1 MNGLFGQMGP
11 VGMDPMFGGPQ
22 FPAAAPAPAPAPAPM
37 GFGDRMMGILG
48 GIGSGIQNFLDDDEK
63 RARLAIALNSMRLNP
78 DPSLARAM
86 QSQLETAQ
94 ATRLLKSQGNV
105 TAETIR
111 KMGGR
116 NAEAYAS
123 AVEKNPSLAKDYFAA
138 FLTERGTATTMQ
150 MTGEQLNAES
160 GVTQYDPTAVYNV
173 KTNPSDPSD
182 RSITK
187 VGGSAPT
194 FNFGAGEATVKAVEG
209 QLGGYVERG
218 TAARRQNSQLT
229 FFNQALSGVQ
239 TGAFEDTKATVRSL
253 AARLGVPV
261 DESQLASAETI
272 RALTAQLVAEEL
284 RQNKGP
290 QTDFDARYAASYM
303 PGLGMTNE
311 SNQRILDYMQSR
323 NLLDSVV
330 GSLAAQRTYE
340 FDQQVAE
347 NDVALARE
355 LNTAA
360 TRLGSVIEKDG
371 KYITFSEFYGEARK
385 SMTDRDI
392 LKEWAKLHG
401 YN

>member
-1 MNGLFGQMGP
+1 MNGLFGQMGFS
-11 VGMDPMFGGPQ
+11 GMDPMFGSPQ
-22 FPAAAPAPAPAPAPM
+22 PPAPAPAPATTQEPM

-48 GIGSGIQNFLDDDEK
+48 GLGTGIQNFLEDDEK

-78 DPSLARAM
+78 DPGFARAM

-123 AVEKNPSLAKDYFAA
+123 AVEKNPSLAKEYFAA
-138 FLTERGTATTMQ
+138 FLKERGTATTMQ
-150 MTGEQLNAES
+150 MTGEQLNADS

-194 FNFGAGEATVKAVEG
+194 INFGAGEATVKAVEG

-218 TAARRQNSQLT
+218 TAARRQNSQLK
-229 FFNQALSGVQ
+229 FFKSALSGVQ
-239 TGAFEDTKATVRSL
+239 TGAFEDTKATVRNF

-290 QTDFDARYAASYM
+290 QTDFDTRYAETYT
-303 PGLGMTNE
+303 PGLGNTPE
-311 SNQRILDYMQSR
+311 SNQRILDYMESR

-330 GSLAAQRTYE
+330 GSLAAQRSYE
-340 FDQQVAE
+340 FDQEVAG

-355 LNTAA
+355 LNTVA

-371 KYITFSEFYGEARK
+371 KYITFKQFYDEARK
-385 SMTDRDI
+385 SMTDRNI

>member
-1 MNGLFGQMGP
+1 MTGLFGQMGP
-11 VGMDPMFGGPQ
+11 AGMDPMFGGPQ
-22 FPAAAPAPAPAPAPM
+22 PPAQAQAPAPAAQPQ

-48 GIGSGIQNFLDDDEK
+48 GLGTGIQSFLDDDEK

-86 QSQLETAQ
+86 QSQMETAQ

-123 AVEKNPSLAKDYFAA
+123 AVEKNPSLAKEYFAA
-138 FLTERGTATTMQ
+138 FLKERGTATTSQ
-150 MTGEQLNAES
+150 MTGEQLNADS

-209 QLGGYVERG
+209 QLGGYVDRG
-218 TAARRQNSQLT
+218 TAARRQNSQLM
-229 FFNQALSGVQ
+229 FINQALSGVQ
-239 TGAFEDTKATVRSL
+239 TGAFEDTKATVRSF

-290 QTDFDARYAASYM
+290 QTDFDQKYAESYM
-303 PGLGMTNE
+303 ISLGKESE
-311 SNQRILDYMQSR
+311 SNQRILDYMHSR
-323 NLLDSVV
+323 NLLDSVI

-340 FDQQVAE
+340 FDQQVAG
-347 NDVALARE
+347 NDVDLARE

-360 TRLGSVIEKDG
+360 TRLGSVIEKDD
-371 KYITFSEFYGEARK
+371 KFITFGEFYGEARK